1 MSDPAATVPVLR
13 DRELVLRPFGPADVE
28 ARRVLG
34 VDPEVVRAFGGTPD
48 SPEPRPMT
56 PDEARAWVARE
67 DRADGRVSWA
77 VEVDGRFVG
86 HARLSD
92 VRLEQRKAM
101 YGVGILARDLRG
113 RGYGRRIAHL
123 VLGHAFD
130 TLGLHRV
137 ALRVFAGN
145 DHAVRSY
152 QAAGFVIEGVE
163 REIHQVDGVWQDDV
177 VMGVLEHEWRELTS
191 TARPTETR

>member
-1 MSDPAATVPVLR
+1 MTGPTASVPVLR
-13 DRELVLRPFGPADVE
+13 DGELVLRPFAPEDVE

-48 SPEPRPMT
+48 SLAPRPMT
-56 PDEARAWVARE
+56 HEEARAWVAHENRP
-67 DRADGRVSWA
+67 DGRVSWA

-92 VRLEQRKAM
+92 VRLEQGKAM
-101 YGVGILARDLRG
+101 YGVGILDRDLRG
-113 RGYGRRIAHL
+113 HGYGRRIAHL

-152 QAAGFVIEGVE
+152 QAAGFVVEGVE

-191 TARPTETR
+191 AVRPAEGR